1 MTPIGVAV
9 IGLGWWGR
17 IIMGHL
23 AASPRYDVVVGVDPA
38 PEAREFARAAGFA
51 AAFELGEAL
60 DDQRVEAVVLCTPH
74 WLHAKQIHACAAA
87 GKHVFCEK
95 PLCATVDEASSALDA
110 VTSAGV
116 EIGVGHERRFEQ
128 TVLELSAAVAQGELG
143 ELLVVEGN
151 FSQDNFLE
159 LPRDHWRL
167 SAEFA
172 PVGPLS
178 ATGVHLVDLSVALL
192 GQPSEV
198 WARLSSRG
206 AGFANG
212 DTLAATIGF
221 VSGASAS
228 ITAVLATPFI
238 GRLMVIGSTG
248 WTEIRDRSHP
258 ESPSGWDVTHA
269 RRGEPLAY
277 EFVAPH
283 SPVRAN
289 LESFAAAVRGE
300 QPYPIPRA
308 EMLATVA
315 AFEAITRSAA
325 SGAVEPVF
333 KPLYAGW

>member
-23 AASPRYDVVVGVDPA
+23 AASPRFDVVVVADPA
-38 PEAREFARAAGFA
+38 SEAREFARAAGVTA
-51 AAFELGEAL
+51 ASELGEAL
-60 DDQRVEAVVLCTPH
+60 VDQRVEAVVLCTPH
-74 WLHAKQIHACAAA
+74 RLHAEQIRACAAA

-95 PLCATVDEASSALDA
+95 PLCATVAEASSAIDA

-116 EIGVGHERRFEQ
+116 QIGVGHEKRFEQ
-128 TVLELSAAVAQGELG
+128 PVLDLLAAVAQGELG
-143 ELLVVEGN
+143 KLLVVEGN
-151 FSQDNFLE
+151 FSQDKFLD
-159 LPRDHWRL
+159 LPRDNWRL
-167 SAEFA
+167 SADFA

-178 ATGVHLVDLSVALL
+178 ATGIHLVDLSVALL
-192 GQPSEV
+192 GQPTDV
-198 WARLSSRG
+198 LARLSSRG

-212 DTLAATIGF
+212 DTLTTTVGF
-221 VSGASAS
+221 ASGASAS

-269 RRGEPLAY
+269 RRGEPLAHK
-277 EFVAPH
+277 FLAPH

-289 LESFAAAVRGE
+289 LDAFAAAVRGE

-308 EMLATVA
+308 QMLATVA
-315 AFEAITRSAA
+315 ASDAITRSAA

-333 KPLYAGW
+333 